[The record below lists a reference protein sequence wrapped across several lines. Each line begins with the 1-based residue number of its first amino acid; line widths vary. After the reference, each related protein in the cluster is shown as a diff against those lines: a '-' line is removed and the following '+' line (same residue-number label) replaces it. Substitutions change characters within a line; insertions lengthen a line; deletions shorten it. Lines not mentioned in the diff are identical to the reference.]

1 MTDRPYSVATLAE
14 RMATA
19 PMPKRWPKGKHFD
32 CRGDG
37 CSKCRVCRYL
47 SFIEWTQT
55 CGKPEGTS
63 IERNT
68 KIEAYLDFTYPSWRK

>member
-1 MTDRPYSVATLAE
+1 
-14 RMATA
+14 MATA

-55 CGKPEGTS
+55 CGKPDGTS
-63 IERNT
+63 IYVERNA
-68 KIEAYLDFTYPSWRK
+68 KIEEYLDFTYPSWRKQ